1 MCLSDIRDPP
11 VAPIVISF
19 SDREGNKAIQ
29 VPAGLRDNIF
39 TCALKVKIV
48 AIIGV
53 VVRVTP
59 SPAGACVCRHT
70 LCFTLHNTALLLETT
85 LDILTGIFLRQMQEG
100 ELSVIK
106 YTDIYIFFT
115 LHQALAVSC
124 AALPVW

>member
-29 VPAGLRDNIF
+29 VPAGLRDDIF

-48 AIIGV
+48 TVKCV

-59 SPAGACVCRHT
+59 GPADACVRRHT
-70 LCFTLHNTALLLETT
+70 LCFTLHNTALLLDPT
-85 LDILTGIFLRQMQEG
+85 LGILTGIFVREMQE
-100 ELSVIK
+100 EEIRMVK
-106 YTDIYIFFT
+106 YTSFFFFLT
-115 LHQALAVSC
+115 LHQSLAVSC